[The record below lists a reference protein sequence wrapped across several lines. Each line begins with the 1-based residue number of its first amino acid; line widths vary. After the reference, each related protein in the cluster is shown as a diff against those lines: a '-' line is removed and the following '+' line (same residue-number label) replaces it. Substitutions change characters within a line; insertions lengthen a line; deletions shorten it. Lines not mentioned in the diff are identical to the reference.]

1 MNPRHAAALALV
13 GRYLMVP
20 PRTSDVGP
28 LTFDESAPLSKWKV
42 VGSYDSASDCNEG
55 KKDTPKLLLQAADRE
70 SDESKKK
77 EFLPWTASLL
87 EAQQCIATDDARL
100 KEK

>member
-1 MNPRHAAALALV
+1 LSVALRFDNSTSMNPRHAGPLALV
-13 GRYLMVP
+13 GWYPMAP

-28 LTFDESAPLSKWKV
+28 LTFDESAPLSKWKA

-55 KKDTPKLLLQAADRE
+55 KKQ
-70 SDESKKK
+70 
-77 EFLPWTASLL
+77 EFLQWTASLL
-87 EAQQCIATDDARL
+87 EAQQCIASDDPRL